1 MAKWDAFLQTNDL
14 WKGRKTM
21 RQVVKEGFK
30 EEKDNRVAV
39 WRLEVDYELATLYE
53 AMQKENEEQV
63 EQSKNKLERLR
74 KEWIRL
80 NG

>member
-1 MAKWDAFLQTNDL
+1 
-14 WKGRKTM
+14 
-21 RQVVKEGFK
+21 
-30 EEKDNRVAV
+30 

-53 AMQKENEEQV
+53 AMQKENDEQI